1 MSPVVV
7 LAIPNSELPP
17 PSLKLLTYLNESSQS
32 LCCLAV
38 KLLGN
43 RGDGQVLADLFFDRV
58 LGDEGA
64 AYSETVTH
72 LHQQYQDYMNALD
85 HVLFHYLGEHM
96 SQCDLRVIKQTQAVL
111 VVECHYDPIDPLE
124 SPDSDV
130 RTRGATP

>member
-1 MSPVVV
+1 MSQVVV

-17 PSLKLLTYLNESSQS
+17 APLKLLTYLNESSQS

-43 RGDGQVLADLFFDRV
+43 RSDSQVLADLFFDRV
-58 LGDEGA
+58 LGDEGV

-85 HVLFHYLGEHM
+85 HLLFQYMGEHM
-96 SQCDLRVIKQTQAVL
+96 SQCSLRVSKQTQAVL

-130 RTRGATP
+130 RARGATP

>member
-1 MSPVVV
+1 MSQVVV

-17 PSLKLLTYLNESSQS
+17 TPLKLLTYLNESSQS

-43 RGDGQVLADLFFDRV
+43 RSDSQVLADLFFDRV
-58 LGDEGA
+58 LGDEGVV
-64 AYSETVTH
+64 YSETVTH

-85 HVLFHYLGEHM
+85 HLLFQYMGEHM
-96 SQCDLRVIKQTQAVL
+96 SQCSLRVSKQTQAVL

>member
-1 MSPVVV
+1 MSQVVV
-7 LAIPNSELPP
+7 LAIPNSELQPAP
-17 PSLKLLTYLNESSQS
+17 LKLLTYLNESSQS

-43 RGDGQVLADLFFDRV
+43 RSDSKVLADLFFDRV
-58 LGDEGA
+58 LGDEGV

-85 HVLFHYLGEHM
+85 HLLFQYMGEHM
-96 SQCDLRVIKQTQAVL
+96 SQWSLRVSKQTQAVL